1 MDSQIINSSDDKNLQ
16 ALKQEVEQLEN
27 ITLIAIENLEEK
39 LSSLQDI
46 TPVSDDENWSSRLD
60 SIEVYAMEKLP
71 PLSASIR
78 QLSPE
83 EFIHE

>member
-1 MDSQIINSSDDKNLQ
+1 MDSQTTNSSGDQSLQ
-16 ALKQEVEQLEN
+16 DLKQEVEQLEN

-46 TPVSDDENWSSRLD
+46 TPAADDENWSSRLD

-78 QLSPE
+78 QLKPE